1 MPITNVSKPTTS
13 LTNASRVASYET
25 WATIAT
31 TWATET
37 RTWADCAS
45 LLDNIART
53 PSSIT
58 NVAKP

>member
-1 MPITNVSKPTTS
+1 MSITNVSKPTTTF
-13 LTNASRVASYET
+13 TNSAKVASFET

-37 RTWADCAS
+37 RIWLDCAS
-45 LLDNIART
+45 VIDNAART
-53 PSSIT
+53 SSSIT